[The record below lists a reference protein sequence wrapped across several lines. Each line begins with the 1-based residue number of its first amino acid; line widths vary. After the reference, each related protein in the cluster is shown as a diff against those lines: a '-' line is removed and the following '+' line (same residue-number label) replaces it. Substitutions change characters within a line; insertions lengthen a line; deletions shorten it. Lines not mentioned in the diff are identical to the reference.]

1 MEYEQDAAYMV
12 AQKYQNT
19 HHMTYEDGVQFTGG
33 DPDQLDES
41 DELFTDRPL
50 IRRQPSIAQQK
61 EIKDVDEADYQ
72 LIFPIKNFFLM
83 GSPLGMFVT
92 TYFEENYVRDKLP
105 TVDSF
110 YNLYHPSDMIAYRL
124 EPLIRR
130 HHYEKIEK
138 KETAKL
144 KKLLEK

>member
-1 MEYEQDAAYMV
+1 M
-12 AQKYQNT
+12 
-19 HHMTYEDGVQFTGG
+19 
-33 DPDQLDES
+33 
-41 DELFTDRPL
+41 
-50 IRRQPSIAQQK
+50 
-61 EIKDVDEADYQ
+61 
-72 LIFPIKNFFLM
+72 IFPIKNFFLM

>member
-50 IRRQPSIAQQK
+50 IRRQPSIA
-61 EIKDVDEADYQ
+61 
-72 LIFPIKNFFLM
+72 
-83 GSPLGMFVT
+83 
-92 TYFEENYVRDKLP
+92 
-105 TVDSF
+105 
-110 YNLYHPSDMIAYRL
+110 
-124 EPLIRR
+124 
-130 HHYEKIEK
+130 
-138 KETAKL
+138 
-144 KKLLEK
+144 